1 MYLLKAQQYFYVISL
16 IKVFDKLFGGDI
28 FVRLHQ
34 RQLLE
39 ETRRSCASPQRPTQL
54 DVKANHSSHTGP
66 QGGARDVSASAS
78 AAAQSAQNTGT
89 TLLNCRAVLSTLIL
103 FL

>member
-1 MYLLKAQQYFYVISL
+1 MS
-16 IKVFDKLFGGDI
+16 FDGDI

-54 DVKANHSSHTGP
+54 DVKANNSSHTEP
-66 QGGARDVSASAS
+66 QGGARDVSASAA
-78 AAAQSAQNTGT
+78 AAAQPAQNTGG
-89 TLLNCRAVLSTLIL
+89 TLLNSGAGLSTLIL
-103 FL
+103 LL